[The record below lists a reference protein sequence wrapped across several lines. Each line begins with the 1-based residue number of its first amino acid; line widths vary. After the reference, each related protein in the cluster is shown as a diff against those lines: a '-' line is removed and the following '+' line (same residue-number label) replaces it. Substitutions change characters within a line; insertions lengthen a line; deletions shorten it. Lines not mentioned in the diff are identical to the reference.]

1 MTKHQVVVIGG
12 GTGGIMIAAQ
22 LLKKDPTINLAII
35 EPSEKHHYQPA
46 YSLVGAGAYSLVDTI
61 QDEVKY
67 IPKDAV
73 WIKEYAQ
80 EIIPSDNKVVLASNE
95 EIEYEYLVVAPGL
108 VDNLSLVEGLE
119 EALKKDNVCSNYI
132 DSEKTWKAVQA
143 FEGGNALFTQP
154 TTPLKCPGAPQKA
167 MYMSSDYWINRKKI
181 GDKTNSIFATNGS
194 IIFGIKEFRPALEN
208 ALKEYDITQYY
219 FHNLVKIDSENQLVY
234 YEVSKTDGAIV
245 NDKNNRAKR
254 EVVSDA
260 PPTVTISYDFL
271 HLAPPQQAPD
281 VVRNSPLVYT
291 EGPNKDWMNVDK
303 HSMQSPLFFNVFGIG
318 DCIAIPTA
326 RTGAAIR
333 KQVPVVVDNIL
344 SLMKKG
350 EIGNM
355 SYTGYSSCPLVLGY
369 GKMLLAEFKYDGIRD
384 SDPLLNTFVDTT
396 KAGWLM
402 WMLKKTGLPYLYWN
416 MMLKGRM

>member
-1 MTKHQVVVIGG
+1 
-12 GTGGIMIAAQ
+12 MIAAQ